1 MKGILLAVAIV
12 SAVAV
17 SCSKSSDTPPKPS
30 QNKMYLAL
38 LKGNYDSTIM
48 EYNADMTIKRTA
60 NFTIIGPYLNW
71 DALYAYDNAKLASL
85 TFGGVKFDASYDSAG
100 NLSFVDTK
108 NVYDDQ
114 HRMIESRIYLGS
126 DKVYSGVDKLTWDGM
141 NLIRIDCYNKDGKL
155 FYVKN
160 YQYDDKINPL
170 RDIPVGTKK
179 WEDPAKYLSGNNIID
194 EKSED
199 PNGGY
204 SPHQISRYK
213 YNERN
218 YPVSA
223 EVYSV
228 FEGTNSLMD
237 SLNFTYLR

>member
-1 MKGILLAVAIV
+1 MKRILLAVAIV
-12 SAVAV
+12 SAVIV
-17 SCSKSSDTPPKPS
+17 SCSKSSDTPKPS

-38 LKGNYDSTIM
+38 LKSNYDSTIT

-60 NFTIIGPYLNW
+60 SFTISGSNLNLEI
-71 DALYAYDNAKLASL
+71 LYAYSNEKLASL
-85 TFGGVKFDASYDSAG
+85 TFGSVKFDARYDSAG
-100 NLSFVDTK
+100 NLSFVDAK

-114 HRMIESRIYLGS
+114 HRIIESRIYLGS
-126 DKVYSGVDKLTWDGM
+126 DKVYSGVDKLTWDSM
-141 NLIRIDCYNKDGKL
+141 NLIRIDCYDKDGKL

-160 YQYDDKINPL
+160 YKYDDKINPL
-170 RDIPVGTKK
+170 RNIPLGTKK
-179 WEDPAKYLSGNNIID
+179 WENPAVYLSANNIID
-194 EKSED
+194 EKSGD
-199 PNGGY
+199 PRGGY
-204 SPHQISRYK
+204 SPQQIFRYK